1 MALQDWANRLQANP
15 RFRRFAA
22 AFPLTRFVARRR
34 ARALFDLCAGF
45 VYTQVLT
52 ACVRLDLFHALEAGP
67 RTAADLARQCGLDEA
82 ATIKLLDA
90 AVSLKLV
97 ARRSGG
103 RYGLGQLGCA
113 MIGDPGIP
121 AMVAHHAALYAD
133 LRDPVAL
140 LRGSKPGALAGAWP
154 YAGSEAPAALSAENV
169 ADYTTLMSVSQSFV
183 AEEVIAAYDFRRHR
197 CVMDVGGGDGTF
209 LTAVANAAPDTRIAL
224 IDLPPV
230 AARAAARFAA
240 TGLSARA
247 SAQGCDAIAGPLPSG
262 ADLISFVRVLHD
274 HNDDSVLAL
283 LRNAHAALPPGGTLI
298 IAEPLS
304 GTPGAEPIGDAY
316 FGFYFLAMGQGASRT
331 AARLDELARKAGFSS
346 LQERRTRLPILVRV
360 LVGTKVG

>member
-1 MALQDWANRLQANP
+1 MAFQDWANRVQANP

-22 AFPLTRFVARRR
+22 AFPLTRFVARKR

-52 ACVRLDLFHALEAGP
+52 ACVRLDLFRALEAGP
-67 RTAADLARQCGLDEA
+67 RTASDLARQFGLEEA

-90 AVSLKLV
+90 AVSLKLA

-113 MIGDPGIP
+113 MLGDPGIP

-140 LRGSKPGALAGAWP
+140 LKGAKPGALAGAWP
-154 YAGSEAPAALSAENV
+154 YAGSDAPAALTEAHV
-169 ADYTTLMSVSQSFV
+169 ADYTQLMSVSQSFV

-209 LTAVANAAPDTRIAL
+209 LSAVARAVPDTRL
-224 IDLPPV
+224 TLVDLPPV
-230 AARAAARFAA
+230 AARAAARFEAA
-240 TGLSARA
+240 GLSGRA
-247 SAQGCDAIAGPLPSG
+247 TANGCDAIAGPLPSG
-262 ADLISFVRVLHD
+262 ADLVSFVRVLHD
-274 HNDDSVLAL
+274 HNDDAVLAF
-283 LRNAHAALPPGGTLI
+283 LRNAHAALPPGGVLL

-316 FGFYFLAMGQGASRT
+316 FGFYFLAMGQGSSRT
-331 AARLDELARKAGFSS
+331 AARLNELANAAGFTP
-346 LQERRTRLPILVRV
+346 LQERQTRLPILVRV
-360 LVGTKVG
+360 LVGTKPP